1 MLHFTLNGQYMNL
14 KWNTERNMFNKDK
27 MVEIVLEA
35 LARSVEQNKLDVDI
49 IDDQIEQLIDEIK
62 DLVTVQQELQTKI
75 DSAYETIATLVLE
88 QDD

>member
-1 MLHFTLNGQYMNL
+1 MNL

-62 DLVTVQQELQTKI
+62 DLVTVQQELQAKI

>member
-1 MLHFTLNGQYMNL
+1 
-14 KWNTERNMFNKDK
+14 MFNKDK

-49 IDDQIEQLIDEIK
+49 IDDHIDQLIDEIK
-62 DLVTVQQELQTKI
+62 DLVTVQQELQAKI

-88 QDD
+88 QDERT